1 MSPNIPEDPQSPA
14 IEIRELKKTY
24 PGGVTALDG
33 LTFSVQRGAIF
44 ALLGPNGAGKSTTI
58 KILTTL
64 SQPDSGTASVAGFD
78 VLREARKVRQSI
90 GCVAQRSGVDL
101 ESTGRENLTLQGQLY
116 GMRGEPLKLRV
127 SELLERFRLTKAA
140 DLVARTYSGG
150 MQRKLDIAMGLIHRP
165 RVLFLDE
172 PTTGLDPE
180 ARADL
185 WNEIERLS
193 SEGLTILLT
202 THYMDEADRLA
213 ERMAIVDRGRV
224 VVEGSPE
231 QLKAELR
238 GDSVQI
244 DFAPLETDTLPDE
257 SRVRETLERVDGL
270 REIVIDGASL
280 YARAAHGATAV
291 PVMITA
297 LESAGTKVASVKVS
311 RPSLDDVY
319 LRYTGRTFE
328 QAEGEKR

>member
-1 MSPNIPEDPQSPA
+1 MSSHTSEDPQQTA
-14 IEIRELKKTY
+14 IETRDLKKTY
-24 PGGVTALDG
+24 TGGVTALDG
-33 LTFSVQRGAIF
+33 LTIAVPRGAIF
-44 ALLGPNGAGKSTTI
+44 ALLGPHGAGKATTI
-58 KILTTL
+58 MILTTH

-78 VLREARKVRQSI
+78 VLREPRKVRQSI

-127 SELLERFRLTKAA
+127 RELLERFRLTKPA

-165 RVLFLDE
+165 HVLFLDE

-244 DFAPLETDTLPDE
+244 DFADMESGDLPDE
-257 SRVRETLERVDGL
+257 NKIRPLRSGRFVHSRR
-270 REIVIDGASL
+270 
-280 YARAAHGATAV
+280 
-291 PVMITA
+291 
-297 LESAGTKVASVKVS
+297 
-311 RPSLDDVY
+311 
-319 LRYTGRTFE
+319 
-328 QAEGEKR
+328 